1 MVVLVWEMNDSPET
15 TTPTDTTGENSM
27 KLGYAF
33 EIAITTQD
41 LDRSAEF
48 YERLGYQKLND
59 ASSAASDKL
68 LTDGLIRL
76 RLRQGSTW
84 KASLVYYA
92 ESVKEAAE
100 QLEKLGVKIVEKSD
114 TGDQMP
120 AVSFTDPNGLEVT
133 LVQLEQSRLVLPS
146 GEPVSSAGKFGELS
160 IETEDL
166 ERSLDFWTK
175 LGFEPTQ
182 YMPNPPDT
190 WGSIADGLLMLGL
203 YKKGHLPHMISTPT
217 ITYFEEDMPERIR
230 KLKAEGMAF
239 VQEMPG
245 AGGETGHAIA
255 QAPEGQLI
263 FLFGF

>member
-1 MVVLVWEMNDSPET
+1 
-15 TTPTDTTGENSM
+15 M

-33 EIAITTQD
+33 EIAITTEN
-41 LDRSAEF
+41 LDQSVKF
-48 YERLGYQKLND
+48 YERLGYQKLD
-59 ASSAASDKL
+59 DVSSAAADTL
-68 LTDGLIRL
+68 LTDGLIRV

-84 KASLVYYA
+84 SACLIYYA
-92 ESVKEAAE
+92 ESVKEKAE
-100 QLEKLGVKIVEKSD
+100 QLEKLGVKIDEKSD
-114 TGDQMP
+114 PGVEMP
-120 AVSFTDPNGLEVT
+120 KLSFTDPNGLEVN
-133 LVQLEQSRLVLPS
+133 LVQLEQSRLVLLP
-146 GEPVSSAGKFGELS
+146 GEPVSKAGKFGELS

-166 ERSLDFWTK
+166 ERSLDFWMK

-190 WGSIADGLLMLGL
+190 WGSIADGLLMLGV
-203 YKKGHLPHMISTPT
+203 YKKGHLPHKISTPT

>member
-1 MVVLVWEMNDSPET
+1 
-15 TTPTDTTGENSM
+15 M

-33 EIAITTQD
+33 EIAITTQH
-41 LDRSAEF
+41 LDRSVEF
-48 YERLGYQKLND
+48 YERLGYQKLSD
-59 ASSAASDKL
+59 PSLAASDTL

-84 KASLVYYA
+84 KANLIYYA
-92 ESVKEAAE
+92 ESVKEQAE
-100 QLEKLGVKIVEKSD
+100 QLGKLGVKIEEKSEA
-114 TGDQMP
+114 GDVQMP

-133 LVQLEQSRLVLPS
+133 LVQLEKSRLVLPP
-146 GEPVSSAGKFGELS
+146 GEPASKAGKFGELS

-166 ERSLDFWTK
+166 ERSLDFWMK

-182 YMPNPPDT
+182 YMPDPPDT
-190 WGSIADGLLMLGL
+190 WGSVADGLLMLGF
-203 YKKGHLPHMISTPT
+203 YKKGHLPHIISTPT

-230 KLKAEGMAF
+230 KLKTEGMAF

-245 AGGETGHAIA
+245 ADGETGHAIA